1 MDHSFAGSGRSGREF
16 YHSGRDDYD
25 KHGQGS
31 SGSGHR
37 SSQGDMRPV
46 EGERETYKTAA
57 NLLATI
63 MTMIKDD
70 PVTDEG
76 QGYAHERSAKSG
88 YNYRESYNSAPP
100 TGSKQ
105 SLGYNEPFSRPGGL
119 AGGPDRYDYNEPPR
133 GQQHGPQGY
142 GGGYGGGY
150 DDRWGS
156 GKEFSEPGIMSN
168 KHGYRGHA
176 EQAAFKA
183 PADMRGFYGRGRT
196 SRNFRGQVGR
206 PGFNNREGRQPTDHG
221 GAPYGS
227 GFRGYGTKPG
237 QRGGRPFDRAGRD
250 STDRR
255 DRGRGGTPSWRGAAA
270 ADFREKKVV
279 PLLGLTASRKK
290 KAGGRDES
298 GGGGSGGS
306 GGGAGAG
313 GAPST
318 SQKPQKPTGSAGA
331 GTGSEK
337 PRVTDKSAATSEE
350 TGTIKRKLSPSL
362 GPSGKKASNE
372 ESGSIGEPETKMVRL
387 STHGTVFSCPLCRF
401 RTKYE
406 SEMEQHM
413 QSKFHMESLRHL
425 QEGYVDDP
433 HISKTINEFI
443 ELRYQK
449 RKASNQMLGDHSD
462 QVMPSNANRDNVILD
477 DSMESME
484 VVRCYACNAN
494 IFNITWVIKKHMD
507 SEEHKFNKKN
517 FNNERKHSVLIIC
530 KSILHNQC
538 NFKTLKT
545 LNEKYQKE
553 ETSAVESSSSTPE
566 EKVKKITTADDKSKD
581 DKTTVGK
588 TTVEKNATLKKTVLK
603 TSGTETSA
611 TKGQISKGTSKP
623 RAKVVQTGK
632 VAAKKA
638 NVLATEK
645 AKEKFPAKDIDVK
658 TSNTKQS
665 SGSKTTTLQVE
676 REENINKAFGEDLSK
691 QEEEEERNNAELEL
705 EKAEEEQ
712 YEVVE
717 PDEAEN
723 EEALKNECFVVE
735 EGLLKA
741 KESDVLLQDEE
752 QLLEMC
758 EEDESL
764 EMCEEDE
771 PLEVDE
777 APEEGDPDSLDD
789 DTYLEVDALADDH
802 DASFGN
808 KQSVGDNGEEESKNE
823 ADDDIIIEFDGD
835 AALPASVVPTD
846 MSDNGSEKPLKCP
859 PVAEDA
865 TTTTA
870 PAPCTPMPRDALPP
884 PTIKAA
890 ARKPIKGVTR
900 VAGGARKAGAATKT
914 KAKRPAGNAV
924 KGGRV
929 KAIKWAVEAVRVS
942 KVVKK
947 PVVKAI
953 GVFEETVLPSEEAAG
968 EMAEAGKMLNKAIQE
983 VVQEH
988 ASKPAVEA
996 MACEEANEVV
1006 GSEMPLG
1013 AEESKQDERSTAVA
1027 LPEVVVM
1034 EDVLH
1039 PARREGQ
1046 ALAASVR
1053 GRGARGRC
1061 KRGKRKAV

>member
-25 KHGQGS
+25 KHGRGS

-37 SSQGDMRPV
+37 SFQGDMRPA

-63 MTMIKDD
+63 ITMIKDN
-70 PVTDEG
+70 PVTDQG

-105 SLGYNEPFSRPGGL
+105 SVGYNEPFSRPGGL

-142 GGGYGGGY
+142 GGGY
-150 DDRWGS
+150 DDHWGS

-168 KHGYRGHA
+168 KHGNRGYA
-176 EQAAFKA
+176 EHAAFKA

-196 SRNFRGQVGR
+196 SRNFHGQVGR
-206 PGFNNREGRQPTDHG
+206 PGFNSREGRQPTDHG

-237 QRGGRPFDRAGRD
+237 QRGRPFDRAGRD

-255 DRGRGGTPSWRGAAA
+255 DRGRGGTPAWRVA

-279 PLLGLTASRKK
+279 PLLGLTTSRKK
-290 KAGGRDES
+290 KAGGRGES

-337 PRVTDKSAATSEE
+337 LRVTDKPAATSEA
-350 TGTIKRKLSPSL
+350 TGAIKRKLSPSP

-372 ESGSIGEPETKMVRL
+372 ESGGIGEPETKKVRL
-387 STHGTVFSCPLCRF
+387 PAHSAQFSCPLCRF
-401 RTKYE
+401 RTKYD
-406 SEMEQHM
+406 SEMELHM

-425 QEGYVDDP
+425 QEGYLDDP

-449 RKASNQMLGDHSD
+449 RKASNQMLSDHSD
-462 QVMPSNANRDNVILD
+462 KVVPSKANGDDAILD

-484 VVRCYACNAN
+484 VVRCYACNTN
-494 IFNITWVIKKHMD
+494 IFNVTWVIRKHMD
-507 SEEHKFNKKN
+507 SEEHQFNRKAFSNDRKN
-517 FNNERKHSVLIIC
+517 SVLIIF

-538 NFKTLKT
+538 NFKILKT
-545 LNEKYQKE
+545 LNEKFQKE
-553 ETSAVESSSSTPE
+553 ETSAGESSSSTSE
-566 EKVKKITTADDKSKD
+566 EKVKKITTADDK
-581 DKTTVGK
+581 TTVDN

-603 TSGTETSA
+603 TSGTEASA
-611 TKGQISKGTSKP
+611 TKGQISKGTLKP

-632 VAAKKA
+632 VVVKKA

-645 AKEKFPAKDIDVK
+645 AKDKFPAEDIDVK

-665 SGSKTTTLQVE
+665 SGSKRTTLQV
-676 REENINKAFGEDLSK
+676 GEDLSK
-691 QEEEEERNNAELEL
+691 REEDKRNNAELEL

-735 EGLLKA
+735 EGLLLKA
-741 KESDVLLQDEE
+741 KESDFLLQDEE

-758 EEDESL
+758 EEDEAF
-764 EMCEEDE
+764 EVCEE
-771 PLEVDE
+771 DE

-802 DASFGN
+802 DASFGD
-808 KQSVGDNGEEESKNE
+808 KQSMGDNGEKESKNE
-823 ADDDIIIEFDGD
+823 ADDDVIIIEYDGD

-846 MSDNGSEKPLKCP
+846 MSGNGSEKPLKCP
-859 PVAEDA
+859 PVAADA
-865 TTTTA
+865 ITTTA
-870 PAPCTPMPRDALPP
+870 PAPCTQTPRDALPP

-890 ARKPIKGVTR
+890 ARKPVKGVTR
-900 VAGGARKAGAATKT
+900 VAGGAGKAGTAAKT
-914 KAKRPAGNAV
+914 SAKRPAGNAV
-924 KGGRV
+924 KSVRV
-929 KAIKWAVEAVRVS
+929 KAIKQAVRVS
-942 KVVKK
+942 KVVVTKFLPAVKKEAVKK
-947 PVVKAI
+947 PLVKTI
-953 GVFEETVLPSEEAAG
+953 GVFEETILPSEEAAG
-968 EMAEAGKMLNKAIQE
+968 EMAEAGKMLNTASQE
-983 VVQEH
+983 EH
-988 ASKPAVEA
+988 ASKPAAEA
-996 MACEEANEVV
+996 MACEEADEVV
-1006 GSEMPLG
+1006 GSETPLE
-1013 AEESKQDERSTAVA
+1013 AEESKQDERSTAMA

-1034 EDVLH
+1034 EGILH
-1039 PARREGQ
+1039 PARREGE
-1046 ALAASVR
+1046 ALPASVR